1 MHSGTHNS
9 YMTLIID
16 YRATYVYVSSSIIYA
31 LIGVH
36 EMHGRMHPN

>member
-1 MHSGTHNS
+1 MHGQYLTQVANITLHANNS
-9 YMTLIID
+9 C
-16 YRATYVYVSSSIIYA
+16 SA